1 MTGNKTVA
9 LFGATGPTGRHLIEE
24 ALKRGYRLSVYAR
37 DAAKLA
43 SFAGKV
49 DIVVGDLQDRD
60 AIAQCIQGADAVI
73 SALGPNGLKVQGDR
87 PVMHGLSHIIAA
99 MQQAGVRRLVQISTA
114 AYRDPKDGFDLGSR
128 ANALMFKLI
137 ARKAYDDIKATG
149 ELIANSDL
157 DWTLVRIPFLKD
169 GPANGKI
176 DVGWYG
182 KTRLGSK
189 LSRGNLADFL
199 VGQIADKKFV
209 RAAPGIANG

>member
-24 ALKRGYRLSVYAR
+24 ALKRGYRLSVYTR

-43 SFAGKV
+43 SFAEKV
-49 DIVVGDLQDRD
+49 DIVVGDLQDRN
-60 AIAQCIQGADAVI
+60 AIAKCVQGADAVI
-73 SALGPNGLKVQGDR
+73 SALGPNGLKTQGDR

>member
-9 LFGATGPTGRHLIEE
+9 LFGATGPTGRQLIEE

-37 DAAKLA
+37 DAGKLA

-60 AIAQCIQGADAVI
+60 AIAQCIQRADAVI

-87 PVMHGLSHIIAA
+87 PVMHGLAHIIAA
-99 MQQAGVRRLVQISTA
+99 MQQAGLRRLVQISTA